1 MISLLSI
8 GLSRVLSSTTVQ
20 KHQFFGAQRL
30 YCPTSYLYMT
40 TGKSIALTIWTFVSK
55 VMSLFL
61 NMLSRFVI
69 VFLPRSNQATFNFMA
84 AVTVFSDLGI
94 QENVSLLP
102 LFPLLFA
109 MSDGTRCHDLS
120 FLNVEF

>member
-1 MISLLSI
+1 MVQLSH
-8 GLSRVLSSTTVQ
+8 L
-20 KHQFFGAQRL
+20 H
-30 YCPTSYLYMT
+30 MT
-40 TGKSIALTIWTFVSK
+40 TGTIRALTIWNLIGK
-55 VMSLFL
+55 MMSLLFTT
-61 NMLSRFVI
+61 LSRLVI

-120 FLNVEF
+120 FLNVELQDRFFTLFHFLQEAL